1 MLDTKGMNTFNARPV
16 HHSTE
21 PNIIVSPPG
30 PRAREILEREARYV
44 SPSLTKAYPLVVDH
58 AKGTYVF
65 DVDGNTFLDFTTGI
79 AVTNLGHCHDRI
91 NAAIHDQVER
101 LLHMSNADFTHP
113 EYSELCER
121 LALLAPG
128 NTPKKVFLSNSG
140 TEAVEC
146 AVKLAHH
153 YFHGQRPHSLAFY
166 GAFHGRTSGSLAY
179 TASSPRQRQWFKVI
193 PGVEHIP
200 YPNTYHSEDVDH
212 LDKLATTLFREKD
225 PRLFS
230 SVIMEPIQG
239 EGGYLVPPS
248 WYVQKLKRL
257 CEEHGILFIAD
268 EVQTGMGRT
277 GKMFCV
283 EHYGVE
289 PDIITLAKGIAN
301 GLPLGA
307 TIGKAEIMDSWGP
320 GAHAST
326 FGGNPVSDRAA
337 LAVIDELT
345 KGGVLENCQTM
356 GIYLQTELKSLL
368 RKHPSIGDVRGMG
381 LMIGVEFVSNRATRQ
396 QAPKYRDAVVRR
408 CFESGLLLLGCG
420 ASAIR
425 VIPPLTITKEEI
437 DAGLAILDRV
447 LRETEEHFQ
456 IRTPQWGT
464 LEIPPL
470 PLGED

>member
-1 MLDTKGMNTFNARPV
+1 MNE
-16 HHSTE
+16 TE
-21 PNIIVSPPG
+21 PHMVVPPPG
-30 PRAREILEREARYV
+30 PQARKVLRREEDFV

-58 AKGTYVF
+58 AKGAYIW
-65 DVDGNTFLDFTTGI
+65 DVDGNCYLDFTTGI
-79 AVTNLGHCHDRI
+79 AVTNLGHCHNRI

-101 LLHMSNADFTHP
+101 LIHMSNADFTHP

-146 AVKLAHH
+146 AVKLAHN
-153 YFHGQRPHSLAFY
+153 YFRGQRPHSLAFY

-179 TASSPRQRQWFKVI
+179 TASSPRQRQWFRVI

-200 YPNTYHSEDVDH
+200 YPNTYRGQYSDR
-212 LDKLATTLFREKD
+212 LDELSATLFREKD
-225 PRLFS
+225 PWLFS

-239 EGGYLVPPS
+239 EGGYLVPPL

-277 GKMFCV
+277 GKMFCMD
-283 EHYGVE
+283 HFGIE
-289 PDIITLAKGIAN
+289 PDITTLAKGIAN

-307 TIGKAEIMDSWGP
+307 TIAKAEIMDSWGP

-326 FGGNPVSDRAA
+326 FGGNPVSCRAA
-337 LAVIDELT
+337 LAVLDELT
-345 KGGVLENCQTM
+345 KGGVLENCQHM
-356 GIYLQTELKSLL
+356 GEYLQTELRSLL

-396 QAPKYRDAVVRR
+396 PAPEYRDAIVRR

-420 ASAIR
+420 PSAIR
-425 VIPPLTITKEEI
+425 VIPRLNVTKEEI
-437 DAGLAILDRV
+437 DAGIAILDRV
-447 LRETEEHFQ
+447 LTELEEHFQ
-456 IRTPQWGT
+456 IQTPQWGVI
-464 LEIPPL
+464 EDSPL
-470 PLGED
+470 TKEEDFR